1 MPVCPE
7 RVFRVRRFAV
17 VEVAA
22 MVTTERESGV
32 VVPIERLSVWVVR
45 WTRVPESV
53 KPERFWVEVP
63 QMMFPEE
70 SVVRELEPEQD
81 WTVAIFKPPAEML
94 SPCRVFVALAFVCR
108 ILPPEMVRPLV
119 EASPPAPVENIPP
132 ENVDVEL
139 LPRIVVVA
147 VPPTPIE
154 LIAASPKEI
163 VEVAV
168 VEVAENVRKFG
179 FTLSTSL
186 NSWLSEME
194 VIISEVFCPA

>member
-1 MPVCPE
+1 M
-7 RVFRVRRFAV
+7 

-53 KPERFWVEVP
+53 QPERFWVEVP

-81 WTVAIFKPPAEML
+81 WTVAIFKPPAEIL
-94 SPCRVFVALAFVCR
+94 SPCRVFVALAFVWR
-108 ILPPEMVRPLV
+108 ILPPEMVRPFPEERPAV
-119 EASPPAPVENIPP
+119 EIPPA
-132 ENVDVEL
+132 
-139 LPRIVVVA
+139 
-147 VPPTPIE
+147 
-154 LIAASPKEI
+154 K

-168 VEVAENVRKFG
+168 EEELIAWSCVRPSTNKPPENNPFPP
-179 FTLSTSL
+179 TESL
-186 NSWLSEME
+186 CEGDVVPRPKLFEELITDVKAPDVS
-194 VIISEVFCPA
+194 

>member
-1 MPVCPE
+1 M
-7 RVFRVRRFAV
+7 
-17 VEVAA
+17 
-22 MVTTERESGV
+22 TIDLGSGV

-94 SPCRVFVALAFVCR
+94 SPCRVFVALAFVWR
-108 ILPPEMVRPLV
+108 ILPPEMVRPLE

>member
-1 MPVCPE
+1 MDCSYLQTSCRDIKSLQGVRCVGVC
-7 RVFRVRRFAV
+7 
-17 VEVAA
+17 
-22 MVTTERESGV
+22 
-32 VVPIERLSVWVVR
+32 L
-45 WTRVPESV
+45 
-53 KPERFWVEVP
+53 
-63 QMMFPEE
+63 
-70 SVVRELEPEQD
+70 
-81 WTVAIFKPPAEML
+81 
-94 SPCRVFVALAFVCR
+94 
-108 ILPPEMVRPLV
+108 
-119 EASPPAPVENIPP
+119 ENIPP

-168 VEVAENVRKFG
+168 VEVAENVRKAG

-186 NSWLSEME
+186 NSWLSEAE

>member
-94 SPCRVFVALAFVCR
+94 SPCRVFVALAFVWR
-108 ILPPEMVRPLV
+108 ILPPEIVRPFPEERPAV
-119 EASPPAPVENIPP
+119 EIPPA
-132 ENVDVEL
+132 
-139 LPRIVVVA
+139 
-147 VPPTPIE
+147 
-154 LIAASPKEI
+154 K

-168 VEVAENVRKFG
+168 EVALIAATTGVEVATTFPLASVESNMFAPVLFKSRIEPAEKARVVAESKVRVP
-179 FTLSTSL
+179 
-186 NSWLSEME
+186 E
-194 VIISEVFCPA
+194 V